1 MPRQNRV
8 TPYGELIAVPDRGLF
23 WGNRGPLLDRE
34 GRLARYARGRG
45 WVICV
50 LSFKG
55 RHRQQWRPGHLT
67 ELYFLDEATGLAAGH
82 RPCGECR
89 YREYQAFK
97 QAWARAVAPG
107 AEGSGGPVPGA
118 PEIDARLHASRLV
131 RPGVRRT
138 YQAPLAG
145 LPSGTMVDIGGDP
158 ALVQDGRLLAWAP
171 GGYAERAGELPRG
184 PLTVITPQVT
194 VAVLAAGYRPV
205 LHPSAAPGGS

>member
-55 RHRQQWRPGHLT
+55 RRRQQWRPGHLT

-97 QAWARAVAPG
+97 QAWARAVSPG
-107 AEGSGGPVPGA
+107 GEVPGA

-158 ALVQDGRLLAWAP
+158 CLVQDGRLLAWAP
-171 GGYAERAGELPRG
+171 GGYAERPGEVPRD
-184 PLTVITPQVT
+184 PVAVITPQVT

-205 LHPSAAPGGS
+205 LHPSAEPGGS

>member
-8 TPYGELIAVPDRGLF
+8 TPYGELVAVPDRGMF

-34 GRLARYARGRG
+34 GRLARYAARRA
-45 WVICV
+45 WPICV

-55 RHRQQWRPGHLT
+55 RRRQQWTPGRLT

-97 QAWARAVAPG
+97 HAWARAFPAGG
-107 AEGSGGPVPGA
+107 ALAGGALAGA
-118 PEIDARLHASRLV
+118 GEIDARMNASRLV

-145 LPSGTMVDIGGDP
+145 LPSGTMVEIGGEP
-158 ALVQDGRLLAWAP
+158 WLVHDGRLLAW
-171 GGYAERAGELPRG
+171 
-184 PLTVITPQVT
+184 TP
-194 VAVLAAGYRPV
+194 AAT
-205 LHPSAAPGGS
+205 LSAYDRHL